1 MSDLRVSGH
10 VITNFT
16 RKDVIYMDELIGLLE
31 KTAALLE
38 KQRKDLAA
46 AKKSLASLRVIEK
59 DLK

>member
-1 MSDLRVSGH
+1 
-10 VITNFT
+10 
-16 RKDVIYMDELIGLLE
+16 MDELIGLLE
-31 KTAALLE
+31 KTAVLLE